1 MVRLVRIGGQVN
13 VKENSTM
20 RIIVHTGKGGVGKT
34 SISAATALRCAEMGL
49 KTIVISTD
57 TAHSLGD
64 SLDQEIG
71 PEPMQLRDNLWA
83 QEVDARYSMDKYWG
97 AMQKYM
103 VALFT
108 QRGVKDIVAEE
119 VTILPGLEEG
129 AHLLWINKYVQ
140 EKTYDVLI
148 VDAAPTAETLRLLSL
163 PDVTRWWFEKIMT
176 LTKGAARILRPI
188 AKPMMGMDLPDSEA
202 FATVQGLF
210 KTLDTVRVLLT
221 DPEMS
226 SLRLV
231 VNPEKMVIKE
241 TQRTYTYLNLY
252 GYATDAVIC
261 NRILPDEIVDPYFAQ
276 WKQLQKQ
283 NLALIGEAF
292 GELPVLRAPMFD
304 RDVNGM
310 DTLKRL
316 GDALYGD
323 TNPAQVMFKGQTHQI
338 RDDEAGGY
346 YLRVPLPFADK
357 EDMDVYRSAD
367 ELTLRVGPYRRNI
380 VLPYALW
387 NLEIGDAKFEESA
400 LNIHFIAKQ
409 GAKPTKQK

>member
-1 MVRLVRIGGQVN
+1 
-13 VKENSTM
+13 M

-64 SLDQEIG
+64 SLDLEIG
-71 PEPMQLRDNLWA
+71 PEPQQLRDNLWA

-97 AMQKYM
+97 AIQKYM
-103 VALFT
+103 IALFT

-119 VTILPGLEEG
+119 VTILPGFEEG
-129 AHLLWINKYVQ
+129 AHLLWIDKYVR
-140 EKTYDVLI
+140 ENFYDVLI

-163 PDVTRWWFEKIMT
+163 PDVTRWWFEKLFN
-176 LTKGAARILRPI
+176 LTRGVGKFLRPL
-188 AKPMMGMDLPDSEA
+188 AKPLLRTELPDQDSLDK
-202 FATVQGLF
+202 VDNLF
-210 KTLDTVRVLLT
+210 KTLDSVRQLLT
-221 DPEMS
+221 NPEMS

-261 NRILPDEIVDPYFAQ
+261 NRILPDEVTDPYFAQ
-276 WKQLQKQ
+276 WKDLQKQ
-283 NLALIGEAF
+283 NIALINEAF
-292 GELPVLRAPMFD
+292 GELPLLKAPMFN

-310 DTLKRL
+310 DTLRRL
-316 GDALYGD
+316 GDALYSSR
-323 TNPAQVMFKGQTHQI
+323 NPAEVMFKGTTHQI
-338 RDDEAGGY
+338 TPDQAGGY
-346 YLRVPLPFADK
+346 LLSVPLPFADK
-357 EDMDVYRSAD
+357 SDLDLYRSAD

-380 VLPYALW
+380 VLPHALW
-387 NLEIGDAKFEESA
+387 DLEIGDAKFEQAA
-400 LNIHFIAKQ
+400 LNIRFIAKA
-409 GAKPTKQK
+409 GAN

>member
-1 MVRLVRIGGQVN
+1 
-13 VKENSTM
+13 M

-49 KTIVISTD
+49 RTIVISTD

-64 SLDQEIG
+64 SLDVKIG
-71 PEPMQLRDNLWA
+71 PEPAQLADHLWA

-97 AMQKYM
+97 SFQKYM

-119 VTILPGLEEG
+119 VTVLPGLEEG
-129 AHLLWINKYVQ
+129 AHLLGINKYVQ
-140 EKTYDVLI
+140 EGNYDVLI

-163 PDVTRWWFEKIMT
+163 PDVTRWWFERIIT
-176 LTKGAARILRPI
+176 LTKGAAKFLRPL
-188 AKPMMGMDLPDSEA
+188 ARPLMGADLPDAEA
-202 FATVQGLF
+202 FATIEGLF
-210 KTLDTVRVLLT
+210 KTLDDVRGLLT
-221 DPEMS
+221 DPAMS

-261 NRILPDEIVDPYFAQ
+261 NRILPDEVTDPYFAQ
-276 WKQLQKQ
+276 WKALQKQ
-283 NLALIGEAF
+283 NIALIQEAF
-292 GELPVLRAPMFD
+292 GDLPMLRAPMFD
-304 RDVNGM
+304 RDVNGL

-316 GDALYGD
+316 ADALYGD
-323 TNPAQVMFKGQTHQI
+323 TDPSRVMFSGKTHHIEQ
-338 RDDEAGGY
+338 DAAGGY
-346 YLRVPLPFADK
+346 RLIVPLPFADK
-357 EDMDVYRSAD
+357 TDLDLYRSAD

-380 VLPYALW
+380 VLPHALW
-387 NLEIGDAKFEESA
+387 NLEIGDAKFEESS
-400 LNIHFIAKQ
+400 LNIHFVGKPDEKANGKL
-409 GAKPTKQK
+409 PTKKSARQPAKS

>member
-1 MVRLVRIGGQVN
+1 
-13 VKENSTM
+13 M

-64 SLDQEIG
+64 SLDVQIG
-71 PEPMQLRDNLWA
+71 PEPTKLRENLWA

-97 AMQKYM
+97 SFQKYM

-108 QRGVKDIVAEE
+108 QKGVKDIVAEE

-129 AHLLWINKYVQ
+129 AHLLWINRYVQ
-140 EKTYDVLI
+140 EKEFDVLV

-163 PDVTRWWFEKIMT
+163 PDVTRWWFERLLTMT
-176 LTKGAARILRPI
+176 RGAAKFLRPI
-188 AKPMMGMDLPDSEA
+188 ARPFGRNLPEDDA
-202 FATVQGLF
+202 FNTIEGLF
-210 KTLDTVRVLLT
+210 KTLDDVRKLLS
-221 DPEMS
+221 DPSIS
-226 SLRLV
+226 SMRLV

-252 GYATDAVIC
+252 GYAVDAVIC
-261 NRILPDEIVDPYFAQ
+261 NRIIPPEVVDPYFAE
-276 WKQLQKQ
+276 WKALQQ
-283 NLALIGEAF
+283 ENIALIGEAF
-292 GELPVLRAPMFD
+292 GELPMLRAPMFP

-310 DTLKRL
+310 EALHRL
-316 GDALYGD
+316 GQELYGD
-323 TNPAQVMFKGQTHQI
+323 RNPAERLFEGTTHKISQN
-338 RDDEAGGY
+338 DDGS
-346 YLRVPLPFADK
+346 YLLSVPLPFADK
-357 EDMDVYRSAD
+357 KDLDLYRSAD

-387 NLEIGDAKFEESA
+387 NLEIGDAKFENKA
-400 LNIHFIAKQ
+400 LNIRFVSKQ
-409 GAKPTKQK
+409 PAGEAVKR